1 MSQSLPNHSQPT
13 TTTPRCL
20 LAPAPIYC
28 ALFSSYIFLP
38 KGRNPLD
45 LSSNAS
51 QHFIYLNLHS
61 HFLAAIPLT
70 KPAVFSPCSCP
81 SPAPTAELPRL
92 LGDLLRQLPLLPP
105 VKARRVT
112 VEADSPSDSLSV
124 LRPKSNMGHLDQSDY
139 CRDSGKSC
147 FASGYRYTVA
157 HRNSR

>member
-1 MSQSLPNHSQPT
+1 MPQPQFT
-13 TTTPRCL
+13 VHFFPH
-20 LAPAPIYC
+20 I
-28 ALFSSYIFLP
+28 FSFRKEGTHWILVLVS
-38 KGRNPLD
+38 
-45 LSSNAS
+45 AS

-81 SPAPTAELPRL
+81 SPAPTAELPHL